1 MEGNERWKE
10 LCRQIEVEKDSAKF
24 IELVIQLNRVLA
36 EKQARI
42 TRPTTEN
49 SEQSPEQT

>member
-24 IELVIQLNRVLA
+24 MELVIQLNRVLA

-42 TRPTTEN
+42 TPPTTEN
-49 SEQSPEQT
+49 REQSPEQT